1 MTFFK
6 SIGAWFA
13 KVFKKLPAWNVIA
26 LSALNVAAPLLEDV
40 LKLADPAA
48 EALVAPVLTRI
59 QGGLG
64 TVSGLLTGGS
74 TKNLA
79 SELAAIKAEF
89 PDLLTAANITDP
101 ASVSKANS
109 ILAVITAEL
118 DEIAA
123 AIPAA

>member
-64 TVSGLLTGGS
+64 TVTGGS
-74 TKNLA
+74 TKNLV